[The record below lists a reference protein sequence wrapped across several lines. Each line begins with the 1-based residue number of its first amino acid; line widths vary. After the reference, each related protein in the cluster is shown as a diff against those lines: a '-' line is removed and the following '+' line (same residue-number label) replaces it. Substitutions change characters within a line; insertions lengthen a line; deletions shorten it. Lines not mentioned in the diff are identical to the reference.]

1 MEVSRQKW
9 IALVLVSMAIFL
21 CVIDLFI
28 VNVAIPTIKIALNA
42 SDADS
47 QLVVVLYVI
56 GYAGFLI
63 AGSKAGDYFGRKKVY
78 LIGMLVFTVASALCS
93 ISQTALQLN
102 LSRLLQGISAAFMV
116 PQGLALI
123 PLIFANNT
131 DKVKAYG
138 IYGSI
143 AGVASVIGQFLGGLL
158 PDIHT
163 FIEGWRM
170 IFVINIPVGLIA
182 IYWGYKLL
190 PESERQNRLSFDF
203 VGQTLL
209 LFLLV
214 GFIYPLIEGR
224 EKNWPL
230 WSLVVLG
237 LSGILA
243 LVFIAHQR
251 YRKQQG
257 KSVLIDIKVF
267 AFADFNLGLA
277 AVILYFMVQDTYF
290 FIHAMY
296 LQNGLA
302 ISSTQTGYY
311 FVFQGLGYV
320 LASVIAVKLLD
331 KLQEKLI
338 VIGVMIMVF
347 SLSAHLYVFST
358 SEIHPILVYGILFIY
373 GLGCGTVLPCM
384 LTVAIRHIPDDLV
397 GAASGVYLTVQQ
409 LAIALGIALIVGLF
423 FNRVESASYFI
434 AYQTVTWFNVILLLG
449 VGVMFAFKIRK
460 NMAKKVV

>member
-28 VNVAIPTIKIALNA
+28 VNVAIPSIKMALNA

-47 QLVVVLYVI
+47 QLIVVLYVI

-78 LIGMLVFTVASALCS
+78 LIGMLIFTVASALCS

-123 PLIFANNT
+123 PLIFENST
-131 DKVKAYG
+131 EKIKAYG

-182 IYWGYKLL
+182 IYWGYRVL

-209 LFLLV
+209 LFILV

-230 WSLVVLG
+230 WSLIILG
-237 LSGILA
+237 LSGVLSVA
-243 LVFIAHQR
+243 FVVHQR

-257 KSVLIDIKVF
+257 RSVLIDLKVF

-277 AVILYFMVQDTYF
+277 AVIFYFMVQDTYF
-290 FIHAMY
+290 FINAMY
-296 LQNGLA
+296 LQNGLG

-311 FVFQGLGYV
+311 FVLQGLGYV

-338 VIGVMIMVF
+338 VIGLLIMVV

-358 SEIHPILVYGILFIY
+358 AEINPALVYGILFVY

-384 LTVAIRHIPDDLV
+384 LTVAIRRIPDDLV

-434 AYQTVTWFNVILLLG
+434 AYRTVTWFNVMLL
-449 VGVMFAFKIRK
+449 VCVAVMFVFKIRK
-460 NMAKKVV
+460 NHR

>member
-78 LIGMLVFTVASALCS
+78 LIGMLIFTLASALCS

-123 PLIFANNT
+123 PLIFANNA

-290 FIHAMY
+290 FINAMY

-423 FNRVESASYFI
+423 FNRIESASYFI

-460 NMAKKVV
+460 NMAK

>member
-123 PLIFANNT
+123 PLIFANNA

-138 IYGSI
+138 VYGSI

-237 LSGILA
+237 LSGILS

-290 FIHAMY
+290 FINAMY

-423 FNRVESASYFI
+423 FNRIESASYFI

-460 NMAKKVV
+460 NIAK

>member
-28 VNVAIPTIKIALNA
+28 VNVAIPSIKMALNA

-47 QLVVVLYVI
+47 QLIVVLYVI

-78 LIGMLVFTVASALCS
+78 LIGMLIFTVASALCS

-123 PLIFANNT
+123 PLIFENST
-131 DKVKAYG
+131 EKIKAYG
-138 IYGSI
+138 VYGSI

-182 IYWGYKLL
+182 IYWGYRVL

-209 LFLLV
+209 LFILV

-230 WSLVVLG
+230 WSLIILG
-237 LSGILA
+237 LSGVLSVA
-243 LVFIAHQR
+243 FVVHQR

-257 KSVLIDIKVF
+257 RSVLIDLKVF

-277 AVILYFMVQDTYF
+277 AVIFYFMVQDTYF
-290 FIHAMY
+290 FINAIY
-296 LQNGLA
+296 LQNGLG

-311 FVFQGLGYV
+311 FVLQGLGYV

-338 VIGVMIMVF
+338 VIGLFIMVV

-358 SEIHPILVYGILFIY
+358 AEIHPALVYGILFVY

-384 LTVAIRHIPDDLV
+384 LTVAIRRIPDDLV

-434 AYQTVTWFNVILLLG
+434 AYRTVTWFNVMLL
-449 VGVMFAFKIRK
+449 VCVAVMFVFKIRK
-460 NMAKKVV
+460 NHR

>member
-63 AGSKAGDYFGRKKVY
+63 AGSKAGDYFGRKRVY

-93 ISQTALQLN
+93 LSQTALQLN

-123 PLIFANNT
+123 PLIFENNA

-138 IYGSI
+138 VYGSI

-190 PESERQNRLSFDF
+190 PESQQQNRLSFDF

-237 LSGILA
+237 LSGVLA
-243 LVFIAHQR
+243 IVFIAHQR

-277 AVILYFMVQDTYF
+277 AVIFYFMVQDTYF
-290 FIHAMY
+290 FINAMY
-296 LQNGLA
+296 LQNGLS

-338 VIGVMIMVF
+338 VIGVMIMVV

-358 SEIHPILVYGILFIY
+358 AEIHPVLVYGILFIY

-423 FNRVESASYFI
+423 FNKVESESYFI
-434 AYQTVTWFNVILLLG
+434 AYQTVTWLNVVLLVG

-460 NMAKKVV
+460 NSAV